1 MKAVVL
7 MAGAGKRM
15 ATYYEGPKQLLP
27 VNGKPVV
34 EYLLDQLVS
43 HVDGFVFV
51 VGGPNERLIQEHF
64 ASGEYKGV
72 PITFV
77 RQEEQLGLAHAFRTA
92 RDHLSGRWIG
102 SVGDDIFGEGDLS
115 LLIEADGSAVLA
127 YHVPNPE
134 NFGVL
139 VTDDAGNLLK
149 AVEKPKEFVSDLVWA
164 GAMVM
169 DEDFFAVEV
178 APSARGEYETP
189 DVWTKLIQERGKK
202 IKVVRGSL
210 WLPVN
215 DKAQLDEAERILRSM

>member
-15 ATYYEGPKQLLP
+15 AQHYEGPKQLLP
-27 VNGKPVV
+27 VNRKPVV

-51 VGGPNERLIQEHF
+51 VGGPNERPIREHF
-64 ASGEYKGV
+64 ASGEYHGV
-72 PITFV
+72 PIRFV

-92 RDHLSGRWIG
+92 REQVSGRWIG
-102 SVGDDIFGEGDLS
+102 TVGDDIFGEGDLS
-115 LLIEADGSAVLA
+115 LLVQADGPAVLA
-127 YHVPNPE
+127 YRVPDPE
-134 NFGVL
+134 SFGVL
-139 VTDDAGNLLK
+139 IADDAENLVR
-149 AVEKPKEFVSDLVWA
+149 AVEKPKEFLSDLVWA

-202 IKVVRGSL
+202 IKVVKGSL
-210 WLPVN
+210 WLPIN
-215 DKAQLDEAERILRSM
+215 DKAQLDEAERILRST